1 MSAVSAPVRD
11 RVAVTV
17 LRGHCVR
24 RSQLPVPASWARVD
38 AAHRVLSV
46 LHGSASLGD
55 EGGPP
60 APVGGWASV
69 VFAQQRGQGCPGGSP
84 T

>member
-1 MSAVSAPVRD
+1 MAAVSAPVRD
-11 RVAVTV
+11 RVPVAA
-17 LRGHCVR
+17 LRGHGVR
-24 RSQLPVPASWARVD
+24 RGQLPVPAAWTRVD

-46 LHGSASLGD
+46 LHGSASLGG
-55 EGGPP
+55 ERGPP
-60 APVGGWASV
+60 APVDGWASV